1 MTGVLL
7 DSNTHL
13 YLAVDQG
20 GHASRAS
27 LFAANGQIVG
37 SASIPV
43 QTLYPAPERVEH
55 NPEELFRS
63 VQSAIDGAIRDTNS
77 SQVVAAGLAT
87 QRSSIVCWDK
97 NSGAALSPVLS
108 WQDRRT
114 TEWIQQF
121 SGHAFEIRQR
131 TGLPLSPYY
140 GVSKLRWCWD
150 HLQAVRDAWNDGR
163 LAWGPLA
170 SYLCYRLTKERI
182 IAADPA
188 NASRTLVWNLDNS
201 DWDPYLAKLFGIPV
215 SALPP
220 CTTSRHVWGT
230 LDDERQDIPLT
241 LVTGDQSAALFAC
254 GEPKSGDVM
263 INLGTGAFLQ
273 QALDHRP
280 PQSRLLTSL
289 AYQDQT
295 RRIYALE
302 GTVNGAGSALTWI
315 SSQLGIDE
323 KEIVHAL
330 PGWLRSSKQPPLFL
344 NGVAGLGTPYLRPL
358 FTSRFIGDGSVA
370 EKCVAVCESIVFL
383 LQINLEEMS
392 HTAGPARRI
401 IMSGGLSN
409 LDGICQRLAD
419 LSGIILL
426 RLDDHEATIQGLARL
441 LIDTPGT
448 ALDKI
453 SSVKFLPSDMPQL
466 KARYAAWR
474 EELEA
479 DLLN

>member
-1 MTGVLL
+1 L

-37 SASIPV
+37 SAIIPV

-55 NPEELFRS
+55 DPEELFGS
-63 VQSAIDGAIRDTNS
+63 VQSAIDGAIRDANS
-77 SQVVAAGLAT
+77 SQVIAAGLAT

-97 NSGAALSPVLS
+97 NSGSALSPVLS

-114 TEWIQQF
+114 ANWIQQF
-121 SGHAFEIRQR
+121 SAHAFEIRQR

-150 HLQAVRDAWNDGR
+150 HIPSVRDAWNDGR

-170 SYLCYRLTKERI
+170 SYLCYRLTKERT
-182 IAADPA
+182 IAVDPA
-188 NASRTLVWNLDNS
+188 NASRTLLWNLDSS
-201 DWDPYLAKLFGIPV
+201 DWDPSLAKLFSIQV

-220 CTTSRHVWGT
+220 CTMSRHVWGS
-230 LDDERQDIPLT
+230 LDHDRRDIPLT
-241 LVTGDQSAALFAC
+241 LVTGDQSAALFAR

-280 PQSRLLTSL
+280 PQSSLLTSM
-289 AYQDQT
+289 AYQDQS

-315 SSQLGIDE
+315 ASQLGIDE
-323 KEIVHAL
+323 KVIIRDL
-330 PGWLRSSKQPPLFL
+330 PEWLSSINQPPLFL
-344 NGVAGLGTPYLRPL
+344 NGVAGLGTPFLRPL
-358 FTSRFIGDGSVA
+358 FSSRFIGDGSVA

-383 LQINLEEMS
+383 LQVNLEEMS
-392 HTAGPARRI
+392 HSVGPARRI
-401 IMSGGLSN
+401 IISGGLSN
-409 LDGICQRLAD
+409 LEGICQRLAD
-419 LSGIILL
+419 LSGIMLL
-426 RLDDHEATIQGLARL
+426 RLDNHEATIQGLARL
-441 LIDTPGT
+441 LIDSPVPMIDEITG
-448 ALDKI
+448 
-453 SSVKFLPSDMPQL
+453 VKFFPRDMPQL
-466 KARYAAWR
+466 KARYVAWH

-479 DLLN
+479 ALLN

>member
-1 MTGVLL
+1 M

-27 LFAANGQIVG
+27 LFAANGRLVG

-43 QTLYPAPERVEH
+43 QTQYPAPERVEH

-63 VQSAIDGAIRDTNS
+63 IQSAIDGAIRDANS
-77 SQVVAAGLAT
+77 SQVVSAGLAT

-114 TEWIQQF
+114 AEWIHQF
-121 SGHAFEIRQR
+121 SAHAFEIRQR

-150 HLQAVRDAWNDGR
+150 HIPAVQDAWHDDR

-170 SYLCYRLTKERI
+170 SYLCYRLTKERT
-182 IAADPA
+182 IAVDPA
-188 NASRTLVWNLDNS
+188 NASRTLLWNLDSS
-201 DWDPYLAKLFGIPV
+201 DWDPFLAKLFGVPV

-220 CTTSRHVWGT
+220 CTMSRHVWGS
-230 LDDERQDIPLT
+230 LDDKRQNIPLT
-241 LVTGDQSAALFAC
+241 LVTGDQSAALFAR

-273 QALDHRP
+273 QGLDHRP

-289 AYQDQT
+289 AYQDQS

-315 SSQLGIDE
+315 ASQLGIDE
-323 KEIVHAL
+323 KEIIRDL
-330 PGWLRSSKQPPLFL
+330 PEWLSSIKQPPLFL

-358 FTSRFIGDGSVA
+358 FTSRFIGDGSAA

-392 HTAGPARRI
+392 HTVGPARRI

-409 LDGICQRLAD
+409 LEGICQRLAD
-419 LSGIILL
+419 LSGIPLL
-426 RLDDHEATIQGLARL
+426 RLDNHEATIQGLARL
-441 LIDTPGT
+441 LIDIPEPTIGE
-448 ALDKI
+448 I

-474 EELEA
+474 EELETA
-479 DLLN
+479 LLN